1 MTRSTPGERGRRFG
15 DEEGFVTQQLSP
27 RETEEA
33 RRRRYVPGGHP
44 VSWMMLLVST
54 LAILITSVDRVILPT
69 LLPAILTEFN
79 LTETQGG
86 FLNSLSF
93 AGTFVGAIVLG
104 VLGDSLGRG
113 SRRAWSWM
121 GTVLVTIIG
130 SVGTFFTNTLGGLQL
145 WRVVMG
151 VGTGGMKPVNVAMVG
166 ERWHHRQGPVSP
178 ERWRLSD
185 ACSAASSP
193 V

>member
-1 MTRSTPGERGRRFG
+1 M
-15 DEEGFVTQQLSP
+15 TQQLSP

-33 RRRRYVPGGHP
+33 RRRRYVPRGHP
-44 VSWMMLLVST
+44 VSWMMLQVST

-113 SRRAWSWM
+113 SRRAWTWM

-145 WRVVMG
+145 WRVVAG

-166 ERWHHRQGPVSP
+166 EWWHHRQGPVSP